1 MFVTVIAVLA
11 ATTCLPQIDY

>member
-11 ATTCLPQIDY
+11 AATCLPQIDY